1 MHESYALRI
10 WRPEEC
16 GYHALEVFQGNGV
29 FTPMGETLIPGEV
42 VGGSRDPEG
51 RAA

>member
-10 WRPEEC
+10 CRLEEC
-16 GYHALEVFQGNGV
+16 GYHALEVCLGNGV
-29 FTPMGETLIPGEV
+29 FAPMGETLVPGEV

-51 RAA
+51 RAT